1 MVRPINIPSMKAG
14 APPSQCAVA
23 RRAGVARSTVS
34 MALNGDPRIAAKT
47 RARISR
53 IAEQLHYHPQLNFDA
68 RRLAHR
74 QNGRIL
80 PMDMLGVI
88 WITTSNHEIF
98 GGYQMQLI
106 NGMTKACYAVN
117 QGLVVVNLPW

>member
-1 MVRPINIPSMKAG
+1 MVRPVNISSMTAG

-47 RARISR
+47 RARICR

-68 RRLAHR
+68 RRLAAR
-74 QNGRIL
+74 QKGRVL
-80 PMDMLGVI
+80 PMETLGCV
-88 WITTSNHEIF
+88 WVSTSNDQAF
-98 GGYQMQLI
+98 SSFRMQLI
-106 NGMTKACYAVN
+106 NGMTRACYAV
-117 QGLVVVNLPW
+117 